1 MAIAAARHAQRL
13 TTLGSAMAGCLGAYS
28 LALALGAYRV
38 HHHLSR
44 SSTTTDGSCAVGGA
58 SVLHTLRQTFLAP
71 AHPPTPSKTS
81 LASFPAL
88 CLACAAL
95 LIWRSRPRVPI
106 QARSGQAAVDTATLA
121 RLLVEGKALSE
132 RANLGRL
139 LSNVVAV
146 LFLWRMSSL
155 YGQRQRQQQQ
165 QQQQGKGDQG
175 DQDDDDPAARLVRL
189 WFAHCVVMA
198 GVGLALGLLN
208 LMLYAKIQ
216 TQLRNLRHAVRH
228 RVRAPAT
235 GVAAG
240 L

>member
-1 MAIAAARHAQRL
+1 MAIAARHAKRL
-13 TTLGSAMAGCLGAYS
+13 TTLGSAMAGCLGSYS
-28 LALALGAYRV
+28 LALALGAYCI
-38 HHHLSR
+38 HHLS
-44 SSTTTDGSCAVGGA
+44 SSGTTTDGSCAVGGA
-58 SVLHTLRQTFLAP
+58 SVLHTLHFLAP
-71 AHPPTPSKTS
+71 AHPPAPSKTS
-81 LASFPAL
+81 LAFPAL

-95 LIWRSRPRVPI
+95 LVWRSRPRVPT
-106 QARSGQAAVDTATLA
+106 QARSGQQPAVDTATLA

-139 LSNVVAV
+139 LSAVVAM

-155 YGQRQRQQQQ
+155 YGQQAKGNQ
-165 QQQQGKGDQG
+165 GDQG
-175 DQDDDDPAARLVRL
+175 DDDPAARLVRL

-198 GVGLALGLLN
+198 GLGLALGLLN
-208 LMLYAKIQ
+208 LVLYGGIQ

-228 RVRAPAT
+228 RVRAPTT